1 MVSLNNEQVAA
12 VKAEDGP
19 ALVLAGAGTGKTR
32 VIVERML
39 WLIEERGVDPRRLLA
54 LTFTNKAAAE
64 MRQRLM
70 TALNLERLDAWMGTF
85 HSFGLYMLRREI
97 GRLGRAA
104 HFTVFDDTDQL
115 SLMKRLIKDLPP
127 HCVRVSP
134 REALHYIGELKQR
147 VERPPDTPA
156 GSAEETAYRHLWDR
170 YHDALLRAT
179 AVDFDDLLG
188 LPAQILEQHEEAR
201 CRYEQRYQYVMVD
214 EYQDTNH
221 AQYRIVRALAAAHG
235 NIFVVGDEDQSI
247 YSWRGADIRNILDFT
262 RDFPSARTFRLER
275 NYRSTQPIL
284 DLANAVVAYNK
295 DRLGKRLWTAEK
307 EGDQP
312 RLFVADDAGQEAAWI
327 ANDIVASKVPPR
339 EVAILLRTN
348 AQTRQLEEAFR
359 MRGMAYIVVGGIK
372 FYSRKEIKDILAYL
386 RLIVNPNDDESL
398 RRVINVPAR
407 GIGAATLQHFEEYA
421 AARNSSLF
429 QVLRDTASD
438 TSISLRARENASA
451 FVHLIDDLAAESKS
465 AKTAKLVEELIEKT
479 AYRDFVRQSDEKDFR
494 SRLEIVD
501 EFVVACRQFDQSGA
515 GGLLAF
521 LQDLALMT
529 DVDTTD
535 FNAPAV
541 TLMTCHSAK
550 GLEFDQV
557 YLAGME
563 DGLLPMVSDFDD
575 NHDLEEERRLCYV
588 AMTRARKRL
597 TLTAA
602 RSRMLYGRH
611 HDGRELSRFIHEA
624 GIKRF
629 QMVSAGGEAKAVRP
643 EGPAQ
648 VNAQSIKIGTYVRH
662 ATFGPGTVMYTS
674 GSGNNLRARI
684 RFKTGKIAMLLVS
697 VAPLEILEGPKS

>member
-1 MVSLNNEQVAA
+1 MISLNDEQLAA

-39 WLIEERGVDPRRLLA
+39 WLIEERGVEPRRLLA

-64 MRQRLM
+64 MRQRLAA
-70 TALNLERLDAWMGTF
+70 ALDVERLDAWLGTF
-85 HSFGLYMLRREI
+85 HSFGLYVLRREI
-97 GRLGRAA
+97 ERLGRPS

-115 SLMKRLIKDLPP
+115 SLMKKLIKDLPP
-127 HCVRVSP
+127 HFTRVSP
-134 REALHYIGELKQR
+134 REALHYIGDLKQR
-147 VERPPDTPA
+147 VERPGDAPA
-156 GSAEETAYRHLWDR
+156 ASAEETSFRHLWDR
-170 YHDALLRAT
+170 YHDALLRAS
-179 AVDFDDLLG
+179 AVDFDDLLS
-188 LPAQILEQHEEAR
+188 LLVELLEKHGDV
-201 CRYEQRYQYVMVD
+201 CRRYQQRYQYVLVD

-221 AQYRIVRALAAAHG
+221 AQYRIVRALGAGHG
-235 NIFVVGDEDQSI
+235 NVFVVGDEDQSI
-247 YSWRGADIRNILDFT
+247 YSWRGADIHNILDFA
-262 RDFPSARTFRLER
+262 RDFPNAKTFRLER
-275 NYRSTQPIL
+275 NYRSTPPIL
-284 DLANAVVAYNK
+284 ELANAVVAYNK
-295 DRLGKRLWTAEK
+295 ARLGKRLWTALK
-307 EGDQP
+307 EGEPP
-312 RLFVADDAGQEAAWI
+312 RLFFADDAEQEAAWI
-327 ANDIVASKVPPR
+327 ADDIVTSKTPPR
-339 EVAILLRTN
+339 DVAVLVRTN

-359 MRGMAYIVVGGIK
+359 KRGMAYIVVGGIK

-407 GIGAATLQHFEEYA
+407 GIGATTLQHFEEYA
-421 AARNSSLF
+421 AARNCPLF

-438 TSISLRARENASA
+438 TSVSLRARENATA
-451 FVHLIDDLAAESKS
+451 FVHLIDDFAAQ
-465 AKTAKLVEELIEKT
+465 AQTANVAKLTEKLLEKT
-479 AYRDFVRQSDEKDFR
+479 AYRDFVQQSDEKDFR
-494 SRLEIVD
+494 SRLENVD
-501 EFVVACRQFDQSGA
+501 EFVAACRQFDQNGS

-563 DGLLPMVSDFDD
+563 DGLLPMISGFDD
-575 NHDLEEERRLCYV
+575 SHDLEEERRLCYV

-602 RSRMLYGRH
+602 RSRMLYGRQ
-611 HDGRELSRFIHEA
+611 HDHRELSRFIHEA

-629 QMVSAGGEAKAVRP
+629 QFVSGAGEEKRARTDA
-643 EGPAQ
+643 PAS
-648 VNAQSIKIGTYVRH
+648 VSVASIKIGTRVRH

-674 GSGNNLRARI
+674 GSGKNLRARI

-697 VAPLEILEGPKS
+697 AAPLEILEGPKS

>member
-1 MVSLNNEQVAA
+1 MVSLNDEQMAA

-64 MRQRLM
+64 MRQRLT
-70 TALNLERLDAWMGTF
+70 TALNVERLDAWMGTF
-85 HSFGLYMLRREI
+85 HSFGLYVLRREI
-97 GRLGRAA
+97 ERLGRPS

-115 SLMKRLIKDLPP
+115 SLMKKLIKGLPP
-127 HCVRVSP
+127 NYVRVSP
-134 REALHYIGELKQR
+134 REALHYISDLKQR
-147 VERPPDTPA
+147 VERPADAPA
-156 GSAEETAYRHLWDR
+156 GSAEEIACRHLWDR
-170 YHDALLRAT
+170 YHDALLRAA
-179 AVDFDDLLG
+179 AVDFDDLLC
-188 LPAQILEQHEEAR
+188 LPAQLLEQHEVVR
-201 CRYEQRYQYVMVD
+201 RRYEQRYEYVMVD

-221 AQYRIVRALAAAHG
+221 AQYRIVRALGAAHG
-235 NIFVVGDEDQSI
+235 NVFVVGDEDQSI
-247 YSWRGADIRNILDFT
+247 YSWRGADIRNILDFA
-262 RDFPSARTFRLER
+262 RDFPNAKTFRLER

-295 DRLGKRLWTAEK
+295 ARLGKRLWTALK
-307 EGDQP
+307 EGGQP
-312 RLFVADDAGQEAAWI
+312 RLFVANDAEQEAAWI
-327 ANDIVASKVPPR
+327 ADDIVASKTPPR
-339 EVAILLRTN
+339 EVAVLFRTN

-359 MRGMAYIVVGGIK
+359 MRSMAYIVVGGIK

-386 RLIVNPNDDESL
+386 RLIVNTNDDESL

-407 GIGAATLQHFEEYA
+407 GIGAATLQHVEEYA
-421 AARNSSLF
+421 AARNCSLF

-438 TSISLRARENASA
+438 TSISLRARENAST
-451 FVHLIDDLAAESKS
+451 FVHLIDDFAAE
-465 AKTAKLVEELIEKT
+465 AKTAKVARLTEKLLEKT
-479 AYRDFVRQSDEKDFR
+479 EYRDFVQQSDEKDFR
-494 SRLEIVD
+494 SRLENVD
-501 EFVVACRQFDQSGA
+501 EFIVACRQFDENGS

-529 DVDTTD
+529 DVNTAD
-535 FNAPAV
+535 FDAPAV

-550 GLEFDQV
+550 GLEFDQI

-563 DGLLPMVSDFDD
+563 DGLLPMVSEFDD

-588 AMTRARKRL
+588 AMTRARKQL

-611 HDGRELSRFIHEA
+611 HDGRELSRFIREA
-624 GIKRF
+624 DINRF
-629 QMVSAGGEAKAVRP
+629 QMISTGAEEKRTRTDAPKAIETGNLR
-643 EGPAQ
+643 
-648 VNAQSIKIGTYVRH
+648 IGARVRH

-674 GSGNNLRARI
+674 GSGDKLRARI
-684 RFKTGKIAMLLVS
+684 RFQTGKIAMLLVS
-697 VAPLEILEGPKS
+697 AAPLEILEGPKS